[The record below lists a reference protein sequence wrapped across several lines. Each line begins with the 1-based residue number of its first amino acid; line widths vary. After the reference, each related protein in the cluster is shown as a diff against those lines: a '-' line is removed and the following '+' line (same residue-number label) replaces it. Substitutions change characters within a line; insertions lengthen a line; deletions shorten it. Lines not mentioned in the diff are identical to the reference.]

1 MGRCWWCWW
10 CWLWPSG
17 WFWAPWA
24 CSRAHRSGRSG
35 CALPIWPSRWNW
47 WNWWPLFTANAAKGR
62 ICSVGR
68 TAAASRL
75 DFKVAGN
82 KFTLGGYPAC
92 TPPTSDDVILVPDF
106 FQYHAQSMHTEV
118 PSNKIS
124 KLPHPPTQALPNHK
138 SQDVPGLCSRSLRS
152 RFPRSSWSI
161 VPDDQ
166 QIRTRNAS
174 RAARTTSTVVCWTR
188 ARRSKGRHE
197 NSNDSNVW
205 GLNSLLYWG
214 VETIVELGDVRELWM
229 NYGWWWVM
237 HEKLTING
245 WQQCMKRSE
254 TEEWCFF
261 LSGSSFCIFIQTL
274 FRRYFASSHYPS
286 LRLGTLAILIQ
297 SLLPNPPTYSIPV
310 YIYIYLCIPTCLK

>member
-17 WFWAPWA
+17 AFWAPWA
-24 CSRAHRSGRSG
+24 CSRADRSGRSG

-47 WNWWPLFTANAAKGR
+47 WNWWPLFTANSAKGR

-92 TPPTSDDVILVPDF
+92 TP
-106 FQYHAQSMHTEV
+106 QSLLQAMMWFWFPQISFNTMHTEL

-152 RFPRSSWSI
+152 RFPRSSWNI
-161 VPDDQ
+161 VPDNQ

-174 RAARTTSTVVCWTR
+174 RAARTTSTVLCWTR

-229 NYGWWWVM
+229 HYGWWWVM

-274 FRRYFASSHYPS
+274 FQRYFASSHYPS

-310 YIYIYLCIPTCLK
+310 YIYLCRIPTCLK